1 MLHDPFPLQTFQFT
15 KCKVKCKVIDSYDLE
30 FIMGVKLKNA
40 PVYFTILQIRH
51 NIVTRLSAY
60 ADEIQD
66 EMRKAG
72 YPDFKK
78 SVAVAFSFT
87 TNTDGEQKNIGK
99 QEQIER
105 LMFFNAR
112 NTQGFVIEPSAI
124 TFHTTDYDTF
134 DTFSAEFL
142 KGVSII
148 NNSIQLSY
156 IDRIGLRFLDAVVPP
171 EGLTRINEFLDESV
185 IGLINKVSGKGKVSH
200 SLSETL
206 FNIDSCTVIARTII
220 FPDGPLGFPMD
231 IQPVNI
237 NLADKFQA
245 INGAHAIVDT
255 DASINKRLDFL
266 ENTLP
271 EHLKKLRACIGVAF
285 ESLVTKAAI
294 DYWNK

>member
-1 MLHDPFPLQTFQFT
+1 
-15 KCKVKCKVIDSYDLE
+15 
-30 FIMGVKLKNA
+30 MGVKLKSA
-40 PVYFTILQIRH
+40 PVYFTVLQIRH
-51 NIVTRLSAY
+51 NTVSRLSAY
-60 ADEIQD
+60 ADVIQD

-78 SVAVAFSFT
+78 SFAIAFSFT
-87 TNTDGEQKNIGK
+87 TNIDGEQQNIGN

-105 LMFFNAR
+105 LMFFNAN
-112 NTQGFVIEPSAI
+112 NTQGFVVEPSAI

-134 DTFSAEFL
+134 DTFSDEFL

-171 EGLTRINEFLDESV
+171 DGLIGMSQFLDPSV
-185 IGLINKVSGKGKVSH
+185 IGLINKVGDKGKVSH

-206 FNIDSCTVIARTII
+206 FNIDNCAVIARTII
-220 FPDGPLGFPMD
+220 IPEGQLGFPMD
-231 IQPVNI
+231 IQPFNVK
-237 NLADKFQA
+237 LADSFIA

-255 DASINKRLDFL
+255 DASINERLDFA
-266 ENTLP
+266 ESTLP
-271 EHLKKLRACIGVAF
+271 EYLEKLRDCSRVAF
-285 ESLVTKAAI
+285 KSLVTKFAL